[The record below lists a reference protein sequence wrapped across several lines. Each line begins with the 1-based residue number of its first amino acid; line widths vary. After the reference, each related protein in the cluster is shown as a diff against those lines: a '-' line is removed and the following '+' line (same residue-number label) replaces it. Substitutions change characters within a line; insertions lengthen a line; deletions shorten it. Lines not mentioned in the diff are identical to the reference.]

1 MIAIGG
7 ESFPRRT
14 RSAIGS
20 DKTKLA
26 TKGIDYLRIIPSQL
40 RLLLSLIPIGSL
52 RYIRNNHMT
61 DQCPMSACLL
71 AIVAIRY
78 SDEPQSH
85 LIDKVNV
92 LCTLAK
98 AQHQMS
104 F

>member
-1 MIAIGG
+1 
-7 ESFPRRT
+7 
-14 RSAIGS
+14 
-20 DKTKLA
+20 
-26 TKGIDYLRIIPSQL
+26 
-40 RLLLSLIPIGSL
+40 
-52 RYIRNNHMT
+52 MT

-85 LIDKVNV
+85 LTDKVNV